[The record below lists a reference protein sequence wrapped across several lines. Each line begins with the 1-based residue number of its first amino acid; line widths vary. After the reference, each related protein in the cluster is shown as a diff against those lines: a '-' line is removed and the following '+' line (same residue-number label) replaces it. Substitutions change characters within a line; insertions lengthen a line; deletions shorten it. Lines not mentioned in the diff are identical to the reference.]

1 MNVKYAGRYA
11 YVSERTRAQAEVW
24 KTVASGWEDN
34 RSSHPGNRVGSTT
47 SRLSATTT
55 PVQLTGARTIAF
67 SSVATL
73 EICSRVN
80 SANIGRETNSD
91 ALFSATGNDP
101 LPRFNDL

>member
-1 MNVKYAGRYA
+1 MKYVGRYP

-24 KTVASGWEDN
+24 KIVASGWCDN
-34 RSSHPGNRVGSTT
+34 NSSHPETLVGSMT
-47 SRLSATTT
+47 SRRSATTT
-55 PVQLTGARTIAF
+55 PVQLTGAGTIAF

-80 SANIGRETNSD
+80 SANIGSDTNSA

-101 LPRFNDL
+101 FPRFNDL